1 MAQMEKWRNISR
13 LVNTI
18 DEARKRLVEELQSLE
33 FETRVDDAT
42 PFYYGT
48 YKTLHINTEDGR
60 LRVKEALMGKVYMTS
75 VSNLQLHEVF
85 MLAEELLARRE
96 RLRGAGDAGA

>member
-1 MAQMEKWRNISR
+1 MEKWRNILR

-18 DEARKRLVEELQSLE
+18 DEASKRLVEELQSLE

-42 PFYYGT
+42 PLYYGT
-48 YKTLHINTEDGR
+48 YRTLHINTEDGG
-60 LRVKEALMGKVYMTS
+60 LRVKEVFMDRAYMVS

-85 MLAEELLARRE
+85 MLAVELLARRE
-96 RLRGAGDAGA
+96 KLRLRGVQDAGA

>member
-1 MAQMEKWRNISR
+1 MEKWRNILR

-18 DEARKRLVEELQSLE
+18 DEAWKRLVEELRSLE

-48 YKTLHINTEDGR
+48 YRTLHINTEDGR
-60 LRVKEALMGKVYMTS
+60 LRVKEVFMDKVYMAS
-75 VSNLQLHEVF
+75 VSNLELHEVF

-96 RLRGAGDAGA
+96 KLRLKGAGDAGA